1 MAVTII
7 TGGTKGIGLS
17 SAKLLHNKG
26 FDICVCSSND
36 ENIKAAKK
44 ELADSVLVLK
54 CDVANYQDIE
64 RVFKETIKRF
74 GSIDVLINS
83 AAIITNQ
90 SFESMT
96 VDDFDNVMNVN
107 FKSCIYTIKQAFKY
121 MNNGGSIINISSL
134 GGLPGY
140 QKFSGFSAYSISK
153 FAVTGLTEILS
164 VEAKEKNIRI
174 NAIAP
179 GAVNTDM
186 LAKAAPGLKSKTE
199 PNDIANIIEFLS
211 DESKSGHL
219 SGAVIPLNTNL

>member
-1 MAVTII
+1 MPVAII

-17 SAKLLHNKG
+17 SAKLLHHKG
-26 FDICVCSSND
+26 FDICVCSSD
-36 ENIKAAKK
+36 DKNIKAAKN
-44 ELADSVLVLK
+44 ELPETVLVLK
-54 CDVANYQDIE
+54 CDVANNADVK
-64 RVFKETIKRF
+64 RVFSETSKRF
-74 GSIDVLINS
+74 GSIDVLVNA

-96 VDDFDNVMNVN
+96 IADFDNVMNVN

-121 MNNGGSIINISSL
+121 MHNGGSIINLSSL

-140 QKFSGFSAYSISK
+140 EKFSGFSAYSISK
-153 FAVTGLTEILS
+153 YAVAGLTEILS

-174 NAIAP
+174 NSIAP

-199 PNDIANIIEFLS
+199 PHDIATIIEFLS
-211 DESKSGHL
+211 DESKSGHI

>member
-1 MAVTII
+1 MPVAII

-17 SAKLLHNKG
+17 TAKLLHQKG
-26 FDICVCSSND
+26 FDLCICSSD
-36 ENIKAAKK
+36 EENVKAAKS
-44 ELADSVLVLK
+44 EFEDSVLVLK
-54 CDVANYQDIE
+54 CDVANYKDVQ
-64 RVFKETIKRF
+64 RVFSETSKRF
-74 GSIDVLINS
+74 GSLDVLINA

-90 SFESMT
+90 LFDSMT
-96 VDDFDNVMNVN
+96 IEDFDNVMNVN
-107 FKSCIYTIKQAFKY
+107 FRSCIYTIKQAFKY

-134 GGLPGY
+134 GGVSGY
-140 QKFSGFSAYSISK
+140 EKFPGFSAYSISK

-199 PNDIANIIEFLS
+199 PHDVATIIEFLS
-211 DESKSGHL
+211 DESKSGHI